1 MKSKFGSFFPTNF
14 YVQHPLKVMSVR
26 HWNVNNYHSYDPAT
40 DPNYMDNVHEGGL
53 SNSLMQK
60 MAEMSANDEM
70 SEEMSM
76 ALHADYPHFEQQD
89 SHNFAITRFDSN
101 Y

>member
-1 MKSKFGSFFPTNF
+1 
-14 YVQHPLKVMSVR
+14 MSVR

-89 SHNFAITRFDSN
+89 SQEQ
-101 Y
+101 